1 MYHFQLYSTA
11 NLKRVMVKEH
21 TLYQQQYHEGQRGPD
36 SRGHYP
42 DNRLTP
48 AETILPE
55 RTLPHLDGRNPAL
68 ISPDGRMVLYDESS
82 MAVQYQEVLDALL
95 IEEQLEGET
104 DRQYESRQRKGRLLQ
119 ETMAG
124 KHLEQDF
131 KLISTAL
138 GFLMD
143 RVSSIAQN
151 KDEYFSLP
159 LRPGQTEE
167 DRRVAY
173 RNELRDQLYINK
185 EHFFPA
191 AMQALSDAEM
201 SGLVTGQHGGRD
213 PLLHIC
219 EAMASM
225 AISIG
230 LYQKKSDTFTQIDI
244 DMVSLELSAIMLHD
258 FGKLHDPKDPTHA
271 AGSIFWADKWIQG
284 IAKKLITDIPDHVV
298 ATLPP
303 EVQVNHKLA
312 KTEKEEKAGFFIR
325 FLIKYHDLGGFI
337 SAGKLTMQEALK
349 WIVSEKYIPS
359 REAMYALE
367 AIQDADMDAIPGMK
381 PQFVLENRASLQ
393 ELAMRLDRFKTK
405 MGLQDDLF
413 VLSESAKVVTDEDIA
428 ALLSVM
434 ALSEIP
440 SDEDDTQ
447 VGTP

>member
-1 MYHFQLYSTA
+1 MA
-11 NLKRVMVKEH
+11 KEQSQ
-21 TLYQQQYHEGQRGPD
+21 TIYQRQHDLEQQGPD
-36 SRGHYP
+36 KLGHFP
-42 DNRLTP
+42 DGRLTSSKV
-48 AETILPE
+48 ALTEK
-55 RTLPHLDGRNPAL
+55 RLPHLEGRNPAL
-68 ISPDGRMVLYDESS
+68 ISPDGEMILYDESS
-82 MAVQYQEVLDALL
+82 MAVQYQAVLDALL
-95 IEEQLEGET
+95 IEDQLEGET
-104 DRQYESRQRKGRLLQ
+104 DRQYEARQRKGRLLQ
-119 ETMAG
+119 ETMDG
-124 KHLEQDF
+124 KHLERDF
-131 KLISTAL
+131 RLISNAL

-143 RVSSIAQN
+143 RVRSIARGD
-151 KDEYFSLP
+151 DEYFSLP

-173 RNELRDQLYINK
+173 RNELREQLYTNK
-185 EHFFPA
+185 EQFFPA

-284 IAKKLITDIPDHVV
+284 IAGKLISSNIPDHIV

-303 EVQVNHKLA
+303 DARETHLLSEAQKA
-312 KTEKEEKAGFFIR
+312 EKAGFFVR

-337 SAGKLTMQEALK
+337 SAGKLSMQDALK
-349 WIVSEKYIPS
+349 WILREKYIPS
-359 REAMYALE
+359 RESMYALE

-381 PQFVLENRASLQ
+381 PEFIDENRRNLHI
-393 ELAMRLDRFKTK
+393 LAMQLDRLKK
-405 MGLQDDLF
+405 NLGLQDDLF
-413 VLSESAKVVTDEDIA
+413 VLSEKVVLVTDGDIIR
-428 ALLSVM
+428 LLSAAVH
-434 ALSEIP
+434 
-440 SDEDDTQ
+440 SDVIFNTDDDEKK
-447 VGTP
+447 